1 MKYRK
6 LSKKKKQKRLI
17 GIAGILLLV
26 ILVGVIASVVRQQ
39 YLIMTA
45 PELDPAFHSK
55 EQNFLNELSPRA
67 QEIQEKHG
75 ILTSITL
82 AQAILESDWGQSGL
96 AQKGNNLFGVKGKSP
111 QPMVTMTTK
120 EFVDGKWIE
129 INANFR
135 KYKDWNESLDSHAE
149 LFLKGTSWNKDK
161 YNGVIAADD
170 YKKAAQELQSAGYAT
185 DPDYAEKLINII
197 EKYDLALYDRIEDK
211 IYYDTKSTGF
221 GNVKKDVSGAIW
233 TKPYGLSGALKV
245 EEINYY
251 KREDLKL
258 LREAKTDSGVWYQIA
273 VDTEPIG
280 WVKQELIDKK

>member
-45 PELDPAFHSK
+45 PEPDPAFHSK

-67 QEIQEKHG
+67 HEIQEKHG

-149 LFLKGTSWNKDK
+149 LFLNGTSWNKDK

-258 LREAKTDSGVWYQIA
+258 LREAKTDSGTWYQIA

>member
-45 PELDPAFHSK
+45 PEPDPAFHSK

-149 LFLKGTSWNKDK
+149 LFLNGTSWNKDK

-258 LREAKTDSGVWYQIA
+258 LREAKTDSDTWYQIA